1 MHNTKKGQIVGQIF
15 IYIMV
20 VIVVGVIMLFGYNGI
35 QNILEKKC
43 QVEQL
48 QFKTDIE
55 NMIGKYNGFGSVEIK
70 TITTPCDYDEVC
82 FVSVDADNT
91 GLSST
96 FDCSNKIIENAYDEN
111 VKQNIFVV
119 SKGRTFP
126 IGYSNLLTTNKTQEC
141 TCVKQKNG
149 NFYLT
154 FIGQGSRTNVTTQ

>member
-1 MHNTKKGQIVGQIF
+1 MHKQKKGQIVGQIF

-55 NMIGKYNGFGSVEIK
+55 NMIGKYNGYGSVEIK

-82 FVSVDADNT
+82 FVSVDA
-91 GLSST
+91 
-96 FDCSNKIIENAYDEN
+96 NKAGFGCDANGIIKSAYDEH

-149 NFYLT
+149 NFYLK
-154 FIGQGSRTNVTTQ
+154 FIGQGSHTNVTAQ